1 MNTIGRM
8 ILTGK
13 GEVTGENPLP
23 VPLCPTQIPHG
34 LALDKRG
41 PSSSEAQD

>member
-8 ILTGK
+8 VLTGK
-13 GEVTGENPLP
+13 AEVTGEKPVP

-34 LALDKRG
+34 LAWDKRG